1 MNDTRLILAVLFF
14 NQMFRKI
21 QNVSKE
27 APATKSYLSEK
38 CRLKPCC
45 LTIQITSPQS
55 AFRNCLAI
63 KKVIFQ
69 SISGRILMY
78 YACYLWRE
86 KCQNFCK
93 LNFFLIG
100 ISSKQGHGVF
110 TFFNLSPPE
119 STLDIMPNWANPL
132 PAL

>member
-1 MNDTRLILAVLFF
+1 
-14 NQMFRKI
+14 
-21 QNVSKE
+21 
-27 APATKSYLSEK
+27 
-38 CRLKPCC
+38 
-45 LTIQITSPQS
+45 
-55 AFRNCLAI
+55 
-63 KKVIFQ
+63 
-69 SISGRILMY
+69 MY